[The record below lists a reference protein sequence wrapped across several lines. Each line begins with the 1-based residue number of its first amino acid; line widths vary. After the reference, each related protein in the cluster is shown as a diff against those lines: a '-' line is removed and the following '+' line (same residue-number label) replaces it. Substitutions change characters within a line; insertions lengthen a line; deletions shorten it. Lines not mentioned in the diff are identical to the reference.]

1 MTVDPGVVP
10 VDSHMG
16 SESGLRSY
24 GAEILAVSFAALLLE
39 ISYTRVI
46 SFKLF
51 YYYTYLVI
59 GLALLGIGS
68 GAVIVT
74 ISGRIRRAAT
84 NTILLWA
91 SVIGAGAVVVG
102 YVVVARVSIDTL
114 NLWDYGTRAQVSSVA
129 RLLLICVAIFASF
142 LAVGVIV
149 ATLFSRRSDRIG
161 RLYFADLLGAGLA
174 CAVVVSLISS
184 IGPPATIMLAGLVLA
199 LVGFSIAVRDYPRV
213 IGVGALLV
221 VVVLG
226 TLVIRPQLLPE
237 QRDDATKTN
246 LTSANT
252 IYSAWSPIFR
262 VDVTD
267 FGNERLL
274 FHDGLLGS
282 AIYRYDGNPAS
293 LTRFNTDPRKFPF
306 AVASTTPH
314 RVLIIGAAGGNEIL
328 TALYYKT
335 AHIDA
340 VELNPVTYSLVTTT
354 YASYD
359 GYLAQNPR
367 VHYVKGDGRS
377 YLARSHQSYDLI
389 WFPAP
394 DSYSATNAATAD
406 AFVLSE
412 SYLYTTNAV
421 VSSLDH
427 LAPNG
432 ILAVQFG
439 EFDKPNRTLR
449 YVATARSALG
459 KVGVY
464 DPRDHILVA
473 TSGADVLG
481 RSLTTILVKRQSFT
495 AADVRRF
502 LATIPTVPGAS
513 SLYAPGHPDNGNL
526 VSRLVRTPAS
536 QLDSFFSNYAFDV
549 RPITDNQPFFW
560 HFTSFSNVLSNFTK
574 PIDRN
579 DFEQAVGE
587 RVLVLLL
594 AIAVLLAA
602 VFLLLP
608 FFAIRKTW
616 AALPHKRR
624 SASYFALLG
633 FGFIFFEVTLI
644 ERLTLFLG
652 YPTYSLTV
660 TLMSLLIFT
669 GLGAFLSERFK
680 HRAAG
685 LAPVLVV
692 AITALT
698 AFYLVGLTPLT
709 NALLSWPLAGRI
721 LVALAVLAPLGVCL
735 GMFMPLG
742 LGAVAA
748 STAHPREYVAW
759 GWAVNGFA
767 SVIGSVL
774 STILAMSFGFGVVLA
789 VALGLY
795 VAALVILPTLF
806 RAAGD
811 ADPSTPE
818 RGPAL
823 ATSGA

>member
-1 MTVDPGVVP
+1 MAAGPEV
-10 VDSHMG
+10 SR
-16 SESGLRSY
+16 SELGRRGYGL
-24 GAEILAVSFAALLLE
+24 EIFAVSFAALLLE

-68 GAVIVT
+68 GGVIVT
-74 ISGRIRRAAT
+74 ISKRIQRASTDA
-84 NTILLWA
+84 ILLWA
-91 SVIGAGAVVVG
+91 SLIGSITVVVG
-102 YVVVARVSIDTL
+102 YAVVARISIDTL
-114 NLWDYGTRAQVSSVA
+114 NIYDYWTRAQLSSVV
-129 RLLLICVAIFASF
+129 RLLVICVAVFGSF

-149 ATLFSRRSDRIG
+149 ATLFARRSERIG
-161 RLYFADLLGAGLA
+161 RLYFADLFGAGLA
-174 CAVVVSLISS
+174 CAVVVALISS

-199 LVGFSIAVRDYPRV
+199 ASGLWIAARDHRRVMAVGV
-213 IGVGALLV
+213 LL

-226 TLVIRPQLLPE
+226 TLVVRPQLLPE
-237 QRDDATKTN
+237 QRDDTTKTN

-252 IYSAWSPIFR
+252 IYSSWSPIFR

-267 FGNERLL
+267 FGNQRLL

-293 LTRFNTDPRKFPF
+293 LGRFNTDPRKLPF
-306 AVASTTPH
+306 AVAATTP
-314 RVLIIGAAGGNEIL
+314 RQMLIIGAAGGNEIL
-328 TALYYKT
+328 TSLYYK
-335 AHIDA
+335 AGHIDA
-340 VELNPVTYSLVTTT
+340 VELNPVTYSLVTDK

-359 GYLAQNPR
+359 GHIAQNPR

-377 YLARSHQSYDLI
+377 YLARTDRKYNLV
-389 WFPAP
+389 WYPAP

-421 VSSLDH
+421 LSSFAH
-427 LAPNG
+427 LTKGG

-459 KVGVY
+459 KLGIH
-464 DPRDHILVA
+464 DPTGHILVA
-473 TSGADVLG
+473 TSAADVLG
-481 RSLTTILVKRQSFT
+481 RSLTTILVKRQKFT
-495 AADVRRF
+495 AGDVDRF
-502 LATIPTVPGAS
+502 LSAVPTIPGAS
-513 SLYAPGHPDNGNL
+513 VVYAPGHPVAGNDISKL
-526 VSRLVRTPAS
+526 VTTPAS
-536 QLDSFFSNYAFDV
+536 QISSFYRNYPYNI
-549 RPITDNQPFFW
+549 RPVTDNQPFFW
-560 HFTSFSNVLSNFTK
+560 HFTSFTSVLRDFTK
-574 PIDRN
+574 PIDPN
-579 DFEQAVGE
+579 DFEVAIGE

-594 AIAVLLAA
+594 GIAVLLAA

-608 FFAIRKTW
+608 FLAIRKTW
-616 AALPHKRR
+616 VALPHKRR
-624 SASYFALLG
+624 SAAYFGLLG

-644 ERLTLFLG
+644 QRLTLFLG

-660 TLMSLLIFT
+660 TLMSILIFT
-669 GLGAFLSERFK
+669 GVGAFLSDRLK
-680 HRAAG
+680 DHAAR
-685 LAPVLVV
+685 LAPTLVV

-709 NALLSWPLAGRI
+709 NALLSWPLAARI

-742 LGAVAA
+742 LGAVAR
-748 STAHPREYVAW
+748 TTEHRREYVAW

-774 STILAMSFGFGVVLA
+774 STMLAMTYGFGVVLTLA
-789 VALGLY
+789 WGIYLIALALLPRLLRAG
-795 VAALVILPTLF
+795 AAPSSPT
-806 RAAGD
+806 AAGEPVL
-811 ADPSTPE
+811 AAT
-818 RGPAL
+818 GP
-823 ATSGA
+823 